1 MKITNQQLRR
11 IIKEELSYVLREQVG
26 STIHFMNW
34 LIDKTKRVHS
44 QPGQG
49 SIFAM
54 PIEKVVEKVKEIASG
69 AGNVEEIANT
79 TGVLSANVPNIGYD
93 LVVPVVDGQPMHK
106 GRPLQGQITTTQ
118 KEEGPN
124 TIDVPAIITSEPMES
139 FETDQLTVIIRPM
152 KNQEGQVLPN
162 EYIILSAFPG
172 STAADKRASDWNG
185 EYMVV
190 IPQG

>member
-1 MKITNQQLRR
+1 MQITNQQLRR
-11 IIKEELSYVLREQVG
+11 IIKEELNRVLREEMG
-26 STIHFMNW
+26 STIHFMDW
-34 LIDKTKRVHS
+34 LIAKTKRVHS
-44 QPGQG
+44 EPGQG

-54 PIEKVVEKVKEIASG
+54 PIDQVVEKVKEIASS
-69 AGNVEEIANT
+69 AGDVDEIANT

-93 LVVPVVDGQPMHK
+93 LVVPVVNGQPVYK
-106 GRPLQGQITTTQ
+106 GKPLQGEITTTQ

-124 TIDVPAIITSEPMES
+124 TIDVPAIVTSEPIES
-139 FETDQLTVIIRPM
+139 FVTDQLTIIIRPM

-172 STAADKRASDWNG
+172 STGADKRASEWNG

>member
-1 MKITNQQLRR
+1 
-11 IIKEELSYVLREQVG
+11 
-26 STIHFMNW
+26 MNW

-44 QPGQG
+44 KAGQG

-54 PIEKVVEKVKEIASG
+54 SIDKVVEKVKEIASS
-69 AGNVEEIANT
+69 ASNVDEIANT
-79 TGVLSANVPNIGYD
+79 TGVLSAEVPNIGYD

-106 GRPLQGQITTTQ
+106 GRPLQGQITTTK

-124 TIDVPAIITSEPMES
+124 VIEVPAIITNEPLES
-139 FETDQLTVIIRPM
+139 FVTDQLTVIIRPM
-152 KNQEGQVLPN
+152 KNQEGQVIPN
-162 EYIILSAFPG
+162 EYIILSTFPG
-172 STAADKRASDWNG
+172 STAADKRASEWNG

>member
-1 MKITNQQLRR
+1 MQITNQQLRR
-11 IIKEELSYVLREQVG
+11 IIKEEIHRVLREEAG
-26 STIHFMNW
+26 STIHFMDW

-44 QPGQG
+44 EPGQG

-54 PIEKVVEKVKEIASG
+54 PIDQVVKKVKEIASS
-69 AGNVEEIANT
+69 AGDVDQIANT
-79 TGVLSANVPNIGYD
+79 TGVLSANIPNIGYD
-93 LVVPVVDGQPMHK
+93 LVVPVVNGQPMHK
-106 GRPLQGQITTTQ
+106 GRVLQGQITTTQ

-124 TIDVPAIITSEPMES
+124 TIDVPAIITNEPIES
-139 FETDQLTVIIRPM
+139 FATDQLTVIVRPM

-172 STAADKRASDWNG
+172 STAADKRASEWNG

>member
-11 IIKEELSYVLREQVG
+11 IIKEELNRVLSEEMG
-26 STIHFMNW
+26 STIHFMDW
-34 LIDKTKRVHS
+34 LIQKTKRVHS
-44 QPGQG
+44 EPGQG

-54 PIEKVVEKVKEIASG
+54 PIDQVVEKVKQIAAS
-69 AGNVEEIANT
+69 AGDVDQIANT

-93 LVVPVVDGQPMHK
+93 LVVPVVDGQPVYK
-106 GRPLQGQITTTQ
+106 GKPLQGQITTTQ

-124 TIDVPAIITSEPMES
+124 TIDVPAIITNEPIES
-139 FETDQLTVIIRPM
+139 FVTDQLTVIIRPM

-172 STAADKRASDWNG
+172 STGADKRASESNL
-185 EYMVV
+185 E
-190 IPQG
+190 

>member
-1 MKITNQQLRR
+1 MRITSQQLKQ
-11 IIKEELSYVLREQVG
+11 IIKEELEYILNEDKD

-44 QPGQG
+44 KAGQG

-54 PIEKVVEKVKEIASG
+54 SIEKVVKKVKEIAAS
-69 AGNVEEIANT
+69 AGNVDQIANT
-79 TGVLSANVPNIGYD
+79 TGVLSTEVPNIGYD
-93 LVVPVVDGQPMHK
+93 LVVPVVDGKPMHK
-106 GRPLQGQITTTQ
+106 GKPIQVKITKTK

-124 TIDVPAIITSEPMES
+124 TIEVPAIITNEPLKS
-139 FETDQLTVIIRPM
+139 FATDQLTIIVRPM

>member
-1 MKITNQQLRR
+1 MKITNEQLKR
-11 IIKEELSYVLREQVG
+11 IIKEELSYVLNEEERP
-26 STIHFMNW
+26 TIHFMNW

-44 QPGQG
+44 KAGQG

-54 PIEKVVEKVKEIASG
+54 SIDKVVEKVKEVAAS
-69 AGNVEEIANT
+69 ANNVDEIANT
-79 TGVLSANVPNIGYD
+79 TGVLSADVPNVGYD
-93 LVVPVVDGQPMHK
+93 LVVPVVNGQPMHK
-106 GRPLQGQITTTQ
+106 GKPLQGKITTTQ

-124 TIDVPAIITSEPMES
+124 TIEVPAIITNEPLKS
-139 FETDQLTVIIRPM
+139 FVTDQLTVIVRPM

>member
-1 MKITNQQLRR
+1 MKITNHQLRR
-11 IIKEELSYVLREQVG
+11 IIKEELNHVLRENMG

-34 LIDKTKRVHS
+34 LIDKTERVHS
-44 QPGQG
+44 KPGQG
-49 SIFAM
+49 SIFAT
-54 PIEKVVEKVKEIASG
+54 PVEEIVEKVKEIAAG
-69 AGNVEEIANT
+69 ANNIDEIANT

-93 LVVPVVDGQPMHK
+93 LVVPVVDGQPMHN
-106 GRPLQGQITTTQ
+106 GRPLQGQITTTK
-118 KEEGPN
+118 KEEGQS
-124 TIDVPAIITSEPMES
+124 TIEVPAIITNEPLES
-139 FETDQLTVIIRPM
+139 FVTDQLTVIVRPM

-172 STAADKRASDWNG
+172 STAADKRASEWNG